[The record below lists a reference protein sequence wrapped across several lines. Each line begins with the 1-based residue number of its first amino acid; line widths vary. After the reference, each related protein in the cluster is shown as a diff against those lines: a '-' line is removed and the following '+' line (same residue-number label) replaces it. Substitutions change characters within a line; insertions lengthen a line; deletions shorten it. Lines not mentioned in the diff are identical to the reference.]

1 MPVCKAADIM
11 DVYPQRLWNVV
22 SYWIEI
28 AHQADDQ
35 SEVTVLGIDETSSK
49 KGHSYVTVAVD
60 MDERRVVYAVPEKGA
75 DTIDAIATH
84 LEKKDVSKSRSN
96 KLVSICPLRSYLAS
110 CTTLRMPPLHSI
122 SFTWSSSLM
131 RL

>member
-1 MPVCKAADIM
+1 MLLIESEMPVCKAADIM

-60 MDERRVVYAVPEKGA
+60 MDEGRVDMLFRKREQIP
-75 DTIDAIATH
+75 
-84 LEKKDVSKSRSN
+84 
-96 KLVSICPLRSYLAS
+96 
-110 CTTLRMPPLHSI
+110 
-122 SFTWSSSLM
+122 
-131 RL
+131 

>member
-22 SYWIEI
+22 SYWIEL

-35 SEVTVLGIDETSSK
+35 SEVTVLGIDESSSK

-60 MDERRVVYAVPEKGA
+60 MDERRVDMLFRKREQIP
-75 DTIDAIATH
+75 
-84 LEKKDVSKSRSN
+84 
-96 KLVSICPLRSYLAS
+96 
-110 CTTLRMPPLHSI
+110 
-122 SFTWSSSLM
+122 
-131 RL
+131 